1 MCLVA
6 RTMARVDP
14 LSDDPSFLRVFV
26 GFDLVQREQ
35 KVSVCSAFDESAPRS
50 DRDERYA
57 RAVP

>member
-26 GFDLVQREQ
+26 GFDLEQ